1 MSISLAH
8 SFPDKVRLRIRFTLD
23 NLKLDDD
30 VLNIPL
36 FMAEQA
42 ERLIGLA
49 LEQRRVASKD
59 SYSFGFS
66 GRRLVQGYFKWCKER
81 GYH

>member
-1 MSISLAH
+1 MERFILKKLLDWKN
-8 SFPDKVRLRIRFTLD
+8 FPYR
-23 NLKLDDD
+23 KLDDD

-59 SYSFGFS
+59 SYSLGFS
-66 GRRLVQGYFKWCKER
+66 GRRLVQGYFKWCRER

>member
-1 MSISLAH
+1 MNCNTQNAKIASITEKA
-8 SFPDKVRLRIRFTLD
+8 
-23 NLKLDDD
+23 
-30 VLNIPL
+30 L

-66 GRRLVQGYFKWCKER
+66 GRRLVQGYFKWCRER